1 MAIAALRVAD
11 VVLVN
16 PVVDGMNLVA
26 KEAVLVGDGA
36 LVLSET
42 AGAAEQLG
50 ANALTVAAADVAGTS
65 RALERALAMEDDER
79 TRRLRRLRASVR
91 EEDLAWWLARQ
102 LRDLSFL
109 AAGQRPPSRQ
119 LRDAVR
125 SLEPVLDAAES
136 ETSPRATGA
145 LDSAGSRR

>member
-1 MAIAALRVAD
+1 
-11 VVLVN
+11 
-16 PVVDGMNLVA
+16 VDGMNLVA
-26 KEAVLVGDGA
+26 KEAVLVGDGV

-50 ANALTVAAADVAGTS
+50 SEALTVAAADVVGTTH
-65 RALERALAMEDDER
+65 ALERALAMADDER

-102 LRDLSFL
+102 LRDLAALS
-109 AAGQRPPSRQ
+109 AGQRPPSRQ

-125 SLEPVLDAAES
+125 TLEP
-136 ETSPRATGA
+136 A
-145 LDSAGSRR
+145 LGEIPQ

>member
-1 MAIAALRVAD
+1 

-26 KEAVLVGDGA
+26 KEAVLVGDGT

-50 ANALTVAAADVAGTS
+50 ADALTVAAADVAGTS

-109 AAGQRPPSRQ
+109 ASGQRPPSRQ

-136 ETSPRATGA
+136 AAPRASDAPDRAGA
-145 LDSAGSRR
+145 RR